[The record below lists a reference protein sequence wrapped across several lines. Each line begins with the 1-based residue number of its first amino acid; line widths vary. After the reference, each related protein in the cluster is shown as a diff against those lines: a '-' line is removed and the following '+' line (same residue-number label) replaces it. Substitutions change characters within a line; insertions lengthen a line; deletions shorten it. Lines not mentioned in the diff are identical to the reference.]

1 MLPAGTDPR
10 TTHMHGLV
18 TPLRTAMTGGVARP
32 LAVLQ
37 AAVMVILLIAIANV
51 ATLVSSRAACCS
63 GLRR

>member
-1 MLPAGTDPR
+1 
-10 TTHMHGLV
+10 MHGLV
-18 TPLRTAMTGGVARP
+18 TPLRTAMTGSVARP